1 MEKLG
6 FSLQERYS
14 LPMSQVIDLLADTGF
29 CAVSLTWDRSGDN
42 ESVVRHASWPR
53 AWNARHVESRFGN
66 CPPSSAGSFA
76 GGYGLRKNGDPDPG
90 DPPLERRELYV

>member
-6 FSLQERYS
+6 FSLQERYP

-42 ESVVRHASWPR
+42 ESVVRHAR
-53 AWNARHVESRFGN
+53 Q
-66 CPPSSAGSFA
+66 
-76 GGYGLRKNGDPDPG
+76 
-90 DPPLERRELYV
+90 